1 MVHFF
6 EKNSCMVHLFRA
18 NAFWEVFELRS
29 VCGGVAGRRAAEC
42 RPLKP
47 TKLVPE
53 RSQDLTNHYRD
64 CGPTRVRAQRAAIS
78 HICHTTLDRVAP
90 PRDLV
95 D

>member
-1 MVHFF
+1 
-6 EKNSCMVHLFRA
+6 MVHLFRA
-18 NAFWEVFELRS
+18 HAFWEVFELRS
-29 VCGGVAGRRAAEC
+29 VWGGVAGRRAAEC

-53 RSQDLTNHYRD
+53 RSHDFTNHYRD
-64 CGPTRVRAQRAAIS
+64 CGPMRVRAQRAAIS
-78 HICHTTLDRVAP
+78 HIFNTTLDRVAP